1 MIIPLSR
8 LRAILGVNVSVTDE
22 TLEEVALAA
31 EGMVLPLLK
40 VLDDAGEP
48 IDYTEVPAVVEG
60 LTNAA
65 VEVYRFRK
73 APGGQFSSLDMVP
86 QPFAMGKYFVEK
98 YGSYFVGYMNYRGL
112 IG

>member
-31 EGMVLPLLK
+31 EGMILPLLK
-40 VLDDAGEP
+40 THDHGNHE
-48 IDYTEVPAVVEG
+48 IDYTEVPNVVEG

-98 YGSYFVGYMNYRGL
+98 YGSFFIGFVNVKGL

>member
-8 LRAILGVNVSVTDE
+8 LRQILGVNISVTDE
-22 TLEEVALAA
+22 TLTEVALAA

-40 VLDDAGEP
+40 VNDAEGAP
-48 IDYTEVPAVVEG
+48 IEYSGVPSVVEG

-73 APGGQFSSLDMVP
+73 APGGQFSALDMTP

-98 YGSYFVGYMNYRGL
+98 YSSFFIGYIDPRSL